1 MSFGFQV
8 NYNDAVLLDSNDGIY
23 TQVYEFSATP
33 ESISG
38 SVVHTFPA
46 PITSTLPPIIAAK
59 IGSNGIGRG
68 SLQFFYAVDLIHSG
82 GKWVGFRTQAKK
94 ASWHPAVR
102 FRVYAVGTQSDV
114 VFGLRVYDK
123 SGATV
128 FDSGYRALEFDT
140 RITQD
145 TPRNLQATFTDDRF
159 SHSVIF
165 KTSVR
170 SAPAWIPISIASSES
185 SYTSPNYP
193 TWPGM
198 LIGTTITVYGG
209 FVCQVLSFYSSK
221 VSDRPVES
229 NYLPPLT
236 PIILE

>member
-8 NYNDAVLLDSNDGIY
+8 IHNDAVLLDSDDGIY
-23 TQVYEFSATP
+23 IQVYEFSATP
-33 ESISG
+33 DSISG
-38 SVVHTFPA
+38 NIVHTFHA

-59 IGSNGIGRG
+59 IGSNGTGRG
-68 SLQFFYAVDLIHSG
+68 SLQCFYTVDLVQSE
-82 GKWVGFRTQAKK
+82 GKWVGFRAQAKK
-94 ASWHPAVR
+94 ASWHPEVR
-102 FRVYAVGTQSDV
+102 FRVYAVGTQSDE

-123 SGATV
+123 SGEVV

-170 SAPAWIPISIASSES
+170 SDPAWIPISIASSES

-198 LIGTTITVYGG
+198 SISTTITVYGG
-209 FVCQVLSFYSSK
+209 FVCQVLSFFSSS
-221 VSDRPVES
+221 VNDRPVES
-229 NYLPPLT
+229 NYLSPLT

>member
-8 NYNDAVLLDSNDGIY
+8 LYNDAVLLDSNDGIY

-33 ESISG
+33 ATLDG
-38 SVVHTFPA
+38 HFAHTFPS
-46 PITSTLPPIIAAK
+46 PITSTLPPIIAVK
-59 IGSNGIGRG
+59 IGSNGTGKG
-68 SLQFFYAVDLIHSG
+68 NLQYFYTVDLIQSE
-82 GKWVGFRTQAKK
+82 GKWVGFTTRANRE
-94 ASWHPAVR
+94 SWHLAVM
-102 FRVYAVGTQSDV
+102 FRVYAVGAQSDE
-114 VFGLRVYDK
+114 VFGLRIYDK
-123 SGATV
+123 SEAVV

-145 TPRNLQATFTDDRF
+145 TPRSLQATFTDDKF

-165 KTSVR
+165 KTSVS

-193 TWPGM
+193 TWPG
-198 LIGTTITVYGG
+198 LLVNTTITVYGG
-209 FVCQVLSFYSSK
+209 FVCQVLSFVSSS
-221 VSDRPVES
+221 VNDRPVES

-236 PIILE
+236 PLILE

>member
-8 NYNDAVLLDSNDGIY
+8 LYNNAVLLDSNDGIY

-33 ESISG
+33 DSITG
-38 SVVHTFPA
+38 YVVHTFPT

-59 IGSNGIGRG
+59 IGSNGIGRDN
-68 SLQFFYAVDLIHSG
+68 LQYFSALDLIQSEDQ
-82 GKWVGFRTQAKK
+82 WVGFRVQANK
-94 ASWHPAVR
+94 ASWYPAVR
-102 FRVYAVGTQSDV
+102 FRVYAVGTQSDE

-123 SGATV
+123 SGAVV

-140 RITQD
+140 RVMQD
-145 TPRNLQATFTDDRF
+145 TPRNLQATFTDDSF

-165 KTSVR
+165 KTSVS

-193 TWPGM
+193 TWPGL
-198 LIGTTITVYGG
+198 LINTTITVYGG
-209 FVCQVLSFYSSK
+209 FVCQVLYFYSNS
-221 VSDRPVES
+221 VNDRPVES

-236 PIILE
+236 PLILE